1 MKIELHEI
9 PIRDIVK
16 DYIDNHEE
24 GVLGYGKKLNIRP
37 PYQREFVYKEQQRD
51 AVIDTIQKDF
61 PLNVM
66 YWVKN
71 GDAYEVLDGQQR
83 TMSFCQY
90 VNDQYTIN
98 ARAWSNLTNTEKEQ
112 ILNYK
117 CMIYFC
123 EGNDKE
129 KLDWFKIINI
139 AGEKLTPQELRNAVY
154 TGSWLT
160 DAKRHFSKT
169 GCAAHNLA
177 KDYVTGSAIR
187 QEILEIALDWI
198 SKSNIEEYMSKN
210 QHEDN
215 ANELWQY
222 FMGVINWV
230 KTIFPNYRK
239 EMKGVSW
246 GEMFNKY
253 GKQKFKNA
261 EMEKRITEL
270 MADDDVTKKAG
281 IYPYLITRDDK
292 YLSIRAFTDS
302 QKRTAYEKQKGK
314 CKICK
319 EHFDIDEMEGDHI
332 KPWTEGGKT
341 LPENLQMLCKDCN
354 RKKGK
359 K

>member
-16 DYIDNHEE
+16 DYIDNQEE
-24 GVLGYGKKLNIRP
+24 GVLGYGKILNIRP

-51 AVIDTIQKDF
+51 AVIETIQKNF

-71 GDAYEVLDGQQR
+71 EETYEVLDGQQR
-83 TMSFCQY
+83 TMSFCRY
-90 VNDQYTIN
+90 INDEYNIN
-98 ARAWSNLTNTEKEQ
+98 ARAWHNLTNTEKEQ

-129 KLDWFKIINI
+129 KLDWFKINNI

-177 KDYVTGSAIR
+177 KDYVNGSAIR
-187 QEILEIALDWI
+187 QEILETALDWI
-198 SKSNIEEYMSKN
+198 SKGNIEDYMSKN
-210 QHEDN
+210 QNEDN

-239 EMKGVSW
+239 EMKGIPW
-246 GEMFNKY
+246 GELFNKY

-261 EMEKRITEL
+261 EMEKRVKEL
-270 MADDDVTKKAG
+270 MADDDVIKNQV
-281 IYPYLITRDDK
+281 
-292 YLSIRAFTDS
+292 FT
-302 QKRTAYEKQKGK
+302 
-314 CKICK
+314 
-319 EHFDIDEMEGDHI
+319 HI
-332 KPWTEGGKT
+332 
-341 LPENLQMLCKDCN
+341 
-354 RKKGK
+354 
-359 K
+359 